1 MMSFTVGAQISITAF
16 PYTYTQDFAGFNGTT
31 PGLPAGWSASG
42 TFTQRGQGNGSSNA
56 GGMWGY
62 GSTAPEY
69 ALGALCSGTS
79 SSINY
84 KVSFRNNAAT
94 AITSLTISYD
104 FEQWR
109 YGGGNSN
116 GFTAGQTGIGVS
128 VAGLSN
134 PSGVSS
140 TGTPTVTPKSVT
152 LNGLSIAPNAVF
164 EISWSIADGAGTDN
178 GVAIDNFRLTASSN
192 VVLPPPV
199 ITADPVHDTTCAGAT
214 ASFAVTA
221 TNAAGYQW
229 QEYVSS
235 WNNLANNAVYSGVT
249 TNTLN
254 ISNATG
260 LNGRLYRA
268 IATGSVNDT
277 STAATLVVK
286 ESPSITLQPV
296 AATVC
301 AGNDTGFTV
310 AATGAG
316 ITYQWQVNQG
326 AGFINVTNSAV
337 YQGATTSYLRLAQ
350 SNMTMNGY
358 RYRCVVSGDCT
369 PATSTDVLFT
379 VTNNPL
385 PAAPLFNSASTVF
398 CNGDS
403 VILSTNAGLAYQW
416 RKDGANITGATNDS
430 LVILTNGLYC
440 VAVKDGNGCRNVSDT
455 LRVKVNPL
463 PAATITPSVAT
474 GICQKDSLRL
484 QANAGTLLTYKWY
497 KDGTIIPGAVNV
509 SYTAGASGGYAVYV
523 TDSNGC
529 SRMSAA
535 TTLTVNPLPSVVT
548 SLSGVTTFC
557 DGNTVTITVP
567 TATGLTYQWQ
577 RNNAN
582 VTSTG
587 ASYTAGAS
595 GTYRVIVTN
604 SVTGCKDTSGNISVT
619 VHPLPPAAITNTR
632 PLAFCAGDSVVLST
646 TIGAGL
652 TYKWLYNT
660 FPVPGVTDTFFV
672 AKASGNY
679 AVVVTDANNCSRTAG
694 VTVTAHPLPNSH
706 ITYNSPLEFCADGA
720 VVLISSQDTGITYE
734 WMKDGI
740 PQGVTTYSNI
750 VEQTGIYTVKQT
762 NSFNCSR
769 VSAGLPVTVWQKPIP
784 VVTKNGIGLSTGY
797 YVSYQWFV
805 NNQPI
810 GGGTSRT
817 ITATT
822 NGGYNVEVV
831 DSNGCHAM
839 SPIVFVNNVSVGQ
852 VKAADIRIY
861 PNPVTDVLHLKAPFP
876 VNVVLS
882 DVQGRTVMVH
892 DNAKDI
898 ELKSLPAGTYLL
910 KVMDKTGIIIKIEM
924 ITSTGGN

>member
-1 MMSFTVGAQISITAF
+1 MVSFTAGAQISITTF
-16 PYTYTQDFAGFNGTT
+16 PYTYTQDFTNFNGTV

-62 GSTAPEY
+62 GNAPEY

-109 YGGGNSN
+109 YGGGNTN
-116 GFTAGQTGIGVS
+116 GFTASQTGIGVS

-140 TGTPTVTPKSVT
+140 TGTATVTPKSVT

-178 GVAIDNFRLTASSN
+178 GVAIDNFTLVASSN

-199 ITADPVHDTTCAGAT
+199 ITADPVNDTTCAGAA
-214 ASFAVTA
+214 ASFSVTA

-235 WNNLANNAVYSGVT
+235 WNNLANNTIYSGVT
-249 TNTLN
+249 TNTLT
-254 ISNATG
+254 ISDATG

-277 STAATLVVK
+277 STAATLFVK
-286 ESPSITLQPV
+286 QSPSITLQPV
-296 AATVC
+296 AATIC

-326 AGFINVTNSAV
+326 AGFVNVTNSAV

-350 SNMTMNGY
+350 SNLAMNGY

-369 PATSTDVLFT
+369 PSNSSDVLLT

-385 PAAPLFNSASTVF
+385 PNAPLFNSASPVF

-403 VILSTNAGLAYQW
+403 VILSTNAGLTYQW
-416 RKDGANITGATNDS
+416 RKDGTNITGATKDS
-430 LVILTNGLYC
+430 LVIFTNGLYS
-440 VAVKDGNGCRNVSDT
+440 VAVKDGNGCRNLSDT

-463 PAATITPSVAT
+463 PAATVTPSAAT
-474 GICQKDSLRL
+474 GICQGDSLRL
-484 QANAGTLLTYKWY
+484 QANTGTLLTYKWY
-497 KDGTIIPGAVNV
+497 KDGTVIPNAING
-509 SYTAGASGGYAVYV
+509 SYTAGVSGGYAVYV

-535 TTLTVNPLPSVVT
+535 TALTVNPIPSVVT

-567 TATGLTYQWQ
+567 AAANLNYQWQ
-577 RNNAN
+577 RNNVN
-582 VTSTG
+582 VAGTG
-587 ASYTAGAS
+587 GTYAAGTS

-604 SVTGCKDTSGNISVT
+604 TVTGCKDTSGNINVT
-619 VHPLPPAAITNTR
+619 VHPLPPAAITYTR
-632 PLAFCAGDSVVLST
+632 PLAFCFGDSVVLST
-646 TIGAGL
+646 AIGAGL
-652 TYKWLYNT
+652 THKWLFNT
-660 FPVPGVTDTFFV
+660 FPVTGAADTFYV
-672 AKASGNY
+672 AKASGSY
-679 AVVVTDANNCSRTAG
+679 AVVVTDANTCSRTAS
-694 VTVTAHPLPNSH
+694 VTVTAHALPNSH

-740 PQGVTTYSNI
+740 PQGVNTYSNI
-750 VEQTGIYTVKQT
+750 VEETGVYTVRQT
-762 NSFNCSR
+762 NSFNCSST
-769 VSAGLPVTVWQKPIP
+769 SAGLPVTVWQKPVP
-784 VVTKNGIGLSTGY
+784 VLTKNGIELSTGY
-797 YVSYQWFV
+797 YMSYQWFV

-810 GGGTSRT
+810 GGGTGRV
-817 ITATT
+817 ITAAV

-852 VKAADIRIY
+852 VNAADIRIY
-861 PNPVTDVLHLKAPFP
+861 PNPVIDVLHIKAPFP
-876 VNVVLS
+876 VNVALS
-882 DVQGRTVMVH
+882 DVQGRTIMVH

-910 KVMDKTGIIIKIEM
+910 KVMDRNGMTIKAEM